1 MSSSCKVQAAA
12 EQEKLGREEGAPKI
26 LNEQELIMEEIV
38 QESKRLQQESQENA
52 KASHAE
58 QPCVIFLIIACSSL
72 HE

>member
-12 EQEKLGREEGAPKI
+12 EQEKLEREEGARKI

-52 KASHAE
+52 KVSNAE
-58 QPCVIFLIIACSSL
+58 RACVIFLIIACSSL